1 MPSFR
6 LMPLAFL
13 CAAALA
19 GAAYGAGASVPAPAD
34 PAPMFDAPPPSSRF
48 T

>member
-1 MPSFR
+1 MSLR
-6 LMPLAFL
+6 LSSLAIL
-13 CAAALA
+13 CAAAFA
-19 GAAYGAGASVPAPAD
+19 GAAHGASSAEAAD